1 MAFHD
6 PRPLGFLHFPCF
18 SDALFLILLGG
29 KALAHGQERGQWKGE
44 TAPKHIWQ
52 LSQSLAGKWKMGKGT
67 GTGTGTL
74 EGRTR
79 GYGYKSRNRSSKR
92 NRSRMPG
99 H

>member
-67 GTGTGTL
+67 GT
-74 EGRTR
+74 RHTR
-79 GYGYKSRNRSSKR
+79 GENQGIRIQEQKQE
-92 NRSRMPG
+92 
-99 H
+99 

>member
-52 LSQSLAGKWKMGKGT
+52 LSQSLAGEMGNG
-67 GTGTGTL
+67 
-74 EGRTR
+74 
-79 GYGYKSRNRSSKR
+79 KR
-92 NRSRMPG
+92 NRNRHTRG
-99 H
+99 ENQGIRIQEQKQE